1 MRMRDFEKLLREWS
15 AGYADGAAYI
25 GGYAHVIEKQEARR
39 LLKVGTPDY
48 VRGWEDACEEFTT
61 ARRENRTPVGVPIR
75 TSYTQEAAYRSTL
88 LAAPVS

>member
-1 MRMRDFEKLLREWS
+1 MRMRDYEKLLREWS

-39 LLKVGTPDY
+39 LLKVGTPDFI
-48 VRGWEDACEEFTT
+48 RGWEDACVEHTR
-61 ARRENRTPVGVPIR
+61 ARREGRTPVGVPIR
-75 TSYTQEAAYRSTL
+75 TSYLDEAAYRSAL